1 MEVELQ
7 EIRDFLADVPPFDLL
22 SEEAL
27 NSLVR
32 KIGIRYIRRDS
43 ALPADK
49 ETPSALFVIRQG
61 SVSLYTEDN
70 DLYGMLTEGELC
82 TSFCLDEG
90 RGTVIARTTED
101 TLVYAIPCTVLFDIV
116 EQHPEVVSFLKDT
129 PHRRLKDAVKSSQ
142 EKASQ
147 TATLMNTALSDLIG
161 EDIID
166 IEHDSSIYEAAVKMT
181 EFGVSS
187 LLITDAGKLTGIITD
202 RDIRSRC
209 LAKGLSPDKP
219 VSKIMTPDPM
229 HMSSD
234 ALAFDAL
241 MAMTRKNFH
250 HLPVIDDGKAL
261 GIITAT
267 DLIRQE
273 GKNAVHL
280 TRSVYRAETI
290 EALAEVSK
298 MIPDLQLQ
306 IVSTGGSA
314 EHVGRA
320 VTAVSSAITRR
331 LIELAELKFGPA
343 PVPYAWVA
351 AGSQARREQSSHSDQ
366 DNGLIISDKM
376 KPEDDEWFKQLAEY
390 VCGGLDACGFIYCP
404 GNAMAMNPEWR
415 QTKKVW
421 SSYFTKWIN
430 TPKPKSLMFSS
441 IFFDLRVIAGKEGLL
456 KGIQKNISK
465 LSKNNQLF
473 LALMT
478 VNALHHRTPLG
489 FFRDFV
495 LIDDGEHK
503 DTLDLK
509 HNGIVPIIDLA
520 RIYALAEGLTAVN
533 TIERLTKAAGT
544 RSLSKDGSANLLDAY
559 EFIGGLRI
567 EHQAEQI
574 RKGQQAD
581 NFLSPKQLSRLERAH
596 LRDAFKVIQTMQE
609 SLSQRYHAGNI
620 G

>member
-22 SEEAL
+22 SDEAL

-32 KIGIRYIRRDS
+32 KIGIRYIRRGS
-43 ALPADK
+43 ALPVDD
-49 ETPSALFVIRQG
+49 ESPSSLYVIRQG
-61 SVSLYTEDN
+61 SVSLYTAEDE
-70 DLYGMLTEGELC
+70 LYGMLAEGELC
-82 TSFCLDEG
+82 TAFCVDEG
-90 RGTVIARTTED
+90 RDTFEARTTED
-101 TLVYAIPCTVLFDIV
+101 TLVYSVPCSVLFDIV
-116 EQHPEVVSFLKDT
+116 AEHPEVVAFLKDT
-129 PHRRLKDAVKSSQ
+129 PHRRLKEAVKSSQ
-142 EKASQ
+142 LKASQ
-147 TATLMNTALSDLIG
+147 TATLMNTPLSELIG
-161 EDIID
+161 EQIID
-166 IEHDSSIYEAAVKMT
+166 IEHDASIFDAAVKMT

-187 LLITDAGKLTGIITD
+187 LLITDSGKLTGIITD

-209 LAKGLSPDKP
+209 LAKGLSPEVP
-219 VSKIMTPDPM
+219 VSEIMTADPM
-229 HMSSD
+229 HMSSS

-250 HLPVIDDGKAL
+250 HLPVIDNGKPL
-261 GIITAT
+261 GIVTAT

-273 GKNAVHL
+273 GKNAVHI
-280 TRSVYRAETI
+280 TRSIHRAETI

-331 LIELAELKFGPA
+331 LIELAEIKFGPA
-343 PVPYAWVA
+343 PVLFAWVA

-366 DNGLIISDKM
+366 DNGLIISNEL
-376 KPEDDEWFKQLAEY
+376 KPEDAAWFSQLAEY

-404 GNAMAMNPEWR
+404 GNAMAMNPEWC
-415 QTKKVW
+415 QTEEVW
-421 SSYFTKWIN
+421 TGYFTSWIN
-430 TPKPKSLMFSS
+430 TPKPKSLMLSS
-441 IFFDLRVIAGKEGLL
+441 IFFDIRVIYGDESMLSNIQEKISGLT
-456 KGIQKNISK
+456 
-465 LSKNNQLF
+465 KNNQLF

-533 TIERLTKAAGT
+533 TIDRLTQAAGT
-544 RSLSKDGSANLLDAY
+544 PSLSKDGAANLLDAY
-559 EFIGGLRI
+559 EFIGELRI
-567 EHQAEQI
+567 EHQAAQI
-574 RKGQQAD
+574 RKGEKAD

-609 SLSQRYHAGNI
+609 ALSQRYHAGHI